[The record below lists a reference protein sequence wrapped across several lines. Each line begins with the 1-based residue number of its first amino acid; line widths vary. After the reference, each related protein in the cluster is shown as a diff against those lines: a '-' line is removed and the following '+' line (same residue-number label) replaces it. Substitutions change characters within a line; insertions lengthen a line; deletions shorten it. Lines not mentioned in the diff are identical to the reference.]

1 MTVSPIHGD
10 PVSCSRVGGAMRR
23 ESSRLL
29 QHAQSL
35 HDALGRLDAWEGPDA
50 DPTRAVLAHTVRAL
64 RAAAADLDAA
74 GAALQGYA
82 TDLAEAHE
90 LGRRAALRVQG
101 AGLLLDGSRV
111 TEPWGPASA
120 HEAEQ
125 RRAQVPE
132 VQARVDLATTLA
144 GRARGRLGREMTR
157 LGQSF
162 SGPLAS
168 RPPSCEDTSAAAV
181 IRTRH

>member
-1 MTVSPIHGD
+1 
-10 PVSCSRVGGAMRR
+10 
-23 ESSRLL
+23 
-29 QHAQSL
+29 
-35 HDALGRLDAWEGPDA
+35 
-50 DPTRAVLAHTVRAL
+50 
-64 RAAAADLDAA
+64 
-74 GAALQGYA
+74 
-82 TDLAEAHE
+82 
-90 LGRRAALRVQG
+90 RVQG

-162 SGPLAS
+162 SGPLSS
-168 RPPSCEDTSAAAV
+168 RPPSGEDTSAAAV

>member
-1 MTVSPIHGD
+1 MTVSLIQGD
-10 PVSCSRVGGAMRR
+10 QISCSRVGGAMRR
-23 ESSRLL
+23 ESSRFR

-35 HDALGRLDAWEGPDA
+35 DDALGEVAAWEGPDA
-50 DPTRAVLAHTVRAL
+50 DATRAVIAATVGAL
-64 RAAAADLDAA
+64 RATAADLDDA

-82 TDLAEAHE
+82 TDLAEGHE
-90 LGRRAALRVQG
+90 LGRRAARRVHS

-111 TEPWGPASA
+111 TEPWGPAST

-132 VQARVDLATTLA
+132 IQARVDLATALV

-157 LGQSF
+157 LAQSF
-162 SGPLAS
+162 SGRS
-168 RPPSCEDTSAAAV
+168 RAAQQPQKAHLPS
-181 IRTRH
+181 R